1 MLRLLASG
9 VLFSQTASGWRFAIA
24 EGAPDGWLRVIHTP
38 YLIGPLTG
46 KRLHLGQIPL

>member
-1 MLRLLASG
+1 MRLFLASG

-24 EGAPDGWLRVIHTP
+24 EGAPEVIHTP